1 MNGILLLLVQAIEVV
16 GCIAIIIWAV
26 REIKMAHKELLEIQ
40 KDVKEVR
47 EDLKT
52 ECTVREAAD
61 KKLKKTIEMVIKHLN
76 NLQGRVKRLENKV

>member
-40 KDVKEVR
+40 KDVKEVK

-52 ECTVREAAD
+52 ECTVRETAD
-61 KKLKKTIEMVIKHLN
+61 KKLKKTIEMVIKDLN
-76 NLQGRVKRLENKV
+76 KLHVRVKKLEKS